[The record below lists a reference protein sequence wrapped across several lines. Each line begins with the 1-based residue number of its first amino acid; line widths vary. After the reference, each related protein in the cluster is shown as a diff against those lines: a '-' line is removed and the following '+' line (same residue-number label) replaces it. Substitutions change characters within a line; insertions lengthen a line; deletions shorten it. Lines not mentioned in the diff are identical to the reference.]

1 MRSSA
6 LDRELLARRGEGGG
20 EMRGRDGCDDASDP
34 SALENC
40 ALRCASAACYERT
53 YASDPLEEGELDVER
68 GREYRTCARDELRRL
83 RGYQTFGTE

>member
-6 LDRELLARRGEGGG
+6 LDRELSARREECAR

-40 ALRCASAACYERT
+40 ALRCASAACYDRT
-53 YASDPLEEGELDVER
+53 YASDPLEEGEVDVER
-68 GREYRTCARDELRRL
+68 GRAYRTCARDELRRL
-83 RGYQTFGTE
+83 RGYQSFGAT